1 MAIENSLL
9 GKAFI
14 SRRVFLLGA
23 GSSAF
28 AIACCSS
35 NIGSR
40 SKDPITELS
49 YFRSGFADGLVMPSS
64 LIVGLP
70 QRAPFFLYASDGIPI
85 VNNLPNEIS
94 GNLVFP
100 SGDSTP
106 VLLKNHGSGI
116 PTPYFLL
123 DFVTNEVGLHKLS
136 VEYEGEFQSLSFFV
150 VDRSEVNLVQIGDP
164 MRIAEVPTFENDLG
178 FNPVCTRFDPCPFH
192 NITLKNA
199 LSNGSPTVLLISTPG
214 FCQSSICGPSLDLLM
229 TAVKGKESMMNVI
242 HAEVY
247 SEPEKISG
255 TDDLQGLLAPVIE
268 EYGMDFEPSL
278 IVANEKGIVVSRLDY
293 TFDQLELQNA
303 LSLIS

>member
-1 MAIENSLL
+1 MGIKNSLL
-9 GKAFI
+9 GNSFI

-28 AIACCSS
+28 AIACSS
-35 NIGSR
+35 SAIESSPKG
-40 SKDPITELS
+40 PISELS
-49 YFRSGFADGLVMPSS
+49 YLRTGFADGLVMPSS
-64 LIVGLP
+64 LIVGP
-70 QRAPFFLYASDGIPI
+70 HQRAPFFLYASDGIPI
-85 VNNLPNEIS
+85 VNNLPNELL

-106 VLLKNHGSGI
+106 VLLENHGSGI

-150 VDRSEVNLVQIGDP
+150 VDRSEVNLVQVGDS

-229 TAVKGKESMMNVI
+229 NAVKGKESMMNII

-247 SEPEKISG
+247 SEPEKISETG
-255 TDDLQGLLAPVIE
+255 ELQDLLAPVIR

-278 IVANEKGIVVSRLDY
+278 IVADENGIVLSRLDY
-293 TFDQLELQNA
+293 TFDQIELENA
-303 LSLIS
+303 LSLIN

>member
-28 AIACCSS
+28 AIACSSS

-164 MRIAEVPTFENDLG
+164 MRI
-178 FNPVCTRFDPCPFH
+178 DPCPFH

-229 TAVKGKESMMNVI
+229 TAVKGKESVMNVI

-247 SEPEKISG
+247 SEPEKISE

>member
-1 MAIENSLL
+1 MAIKNSLL
-9 GKAFI
+9 GNSFI

-28 AIACCSS
+28 TIACSS
-35 NIGSR
+35 SAIESSPKG
-40 SKDPITELS
+40 PISEIS
-49 YFRSGFADGLVMPSS
+49 YLRTGFADGLVMPSS
-64 LIVGLP
+64 LIVGPP

-85 VNNLPNEIS
+85 VNNLPNELS

-106 VLLKNHGSGI
+106 VLLENHGSGI

-123 DFVTNEVGLHKLS
+123 DFVTSEVGLHKLS

-150 VDRSEVNLVQIGDP
+150 VDRSEVNLVQVGDS

-229 TAVKGKESMMNVI
+229 NAVKGKESMMNII

-247 SEPEKISG
+247 SEPEKISETG
-255 TDDLQGLLAPVIE
+255 ELQDLLAPVIR

-278 IVANEKGIVVSRLDY
+278 IVADENGIVLSRLDY
-293 TFDQLELQNA
+293 TFDQIELENA
-303 LSLIS
+303 LSLIN